1 MKHEATT
8 GFVLDRKQWFPSD
21 IYIYVCNIVYI
32 IVECVCQAMILHPY
46 LDGSQHPLKMVT
58 LGMVDPIALPIL

>member
-1 MKHEATT
+1 MVP
-8 GFVLDRKQWFPSD
+8 FRN
-21 IYIYVCNIVYI
+21 IYMCNIAYI